1 MLVNISRTLSRDSR
15 KAKANFC
22 AARRCLSAYASV
34 PMGPADPILGLNEMF
49 QKDTDPR
56 KISLGV
62 GAYRD
67 DNGKPYVLPSVRQ
80 AEKKILDQDLN
91 KEYLGISGLPAFV
104 KLSLEFAYGINS
116 VPLKE
121 GRVAGVQTLSGTGA
135 CRLAGEFLNRF
146 SLSKNNAIY
155 QPNPTWG
162 NHVPI
167 FKDSGMEV
175 KQYSYFDKATNGLN
189 FGGMLKDIES
199 APDGS
204 AFLLHACAHNP
215 TGVDPTMEQWKEVSA
230 VMKKKNHLPFFDCA
244 YQGFASGDAEKDAAA
259 IRLFVDD
266 GHNVCLSQSFA
277 KNFGLY
283 GERVG
288 AFSVVCADE
297 EESKRVESQL
307 KILIRPM
314 YSNPPTQGARIV
326 QTILESPELNPQWYA
341 ECKGMADRIIMMRNA
356 LKGALEKEGSKLNW
370 DHVINQIG
378 MFCYT
383 GISPEQVDQMREK
396 HHIYMTKDGRISM
409 AGVTSGNADYIAAAL
424 HDVTR

>member
-1 MLVNISRTLSRDSR
+1 MLTSAVR
-15 KAKANFC
+15 KATHNGLSKQVP
-22 AARRCLSAYASV
+22 RCMSTYASV
-34 PMGPADPILGLNEMF
+34 PMGPADPILGLNEAF
-49 QKDTDPR
+49 QNDTDPR

-67 DNGKPYVLPSVRQ
+67 DNGNPYVLPSIRQ
-80 AEKKILDQDLN
+80 AEKLIVEQELN
-91 KEYLGISGLPAFV
+91 KEYLGIAGLPGFI
-104 KLSLEFAYGINS
+104 KLSLEFAYGTES
-116 VPLKE
+116 AALKE
-121 GRVAGVQTLSGTGA
+121 GRIAGVQTLSGTGA
-135 CRLAGEFLNRF
+135 CRLAGEFFNRF
-146 SLSKNNAIY
+146 SLSSGNTIY

-167 FKDSGMEV
+167 FKDAGMEV
-175 KQYSYFDKATNGLN
+175 KQYSYFDKSTNGLD
-189 FGGMLKDIES
+189 FGGMMSDIES

-215 TGVDPTMEQWKEVSA
+215 TGVDPTEEQWKEISHA
-230 VMKKKNHLPFFDCA
+230 MKKKNHLAFFDCA
-244 YQGFASGDAEKDAAA
+244 YQGFASGDAEKDAGA

-266 GHNVCLSQSFA
+266 GHNVCLGQSFA

-288 AFSVVCADE
+288 AFSVLCADE
-297 EESKRVESQL
+297 EEKKRVESQL

-314 YSNPPTQGARIV
+314 YSNPPTAGARIV

-341 ECKGMADRIIMMRNA
+341 ECKGMADRIIAMRTA
-356 LKGALEKEGSKLNW
+356 LKSALEKEGSSMNW
-370 DHVINQIG
+370 EHVTSQIG

-383 GISPEQVDQMREK
+383 GISTDQVDEMREK

-409 AGVTSGNADYIAAAL
+409 AGVTSGNVDYIAAAL
-424 HDVTR
+424 HDVTNK

>member
-1 MLVNISRTLSRDSR
+1 MLAQGSRALCRSAFRAPV
-15 KAKANFC
+15 AK
-22 AARRCLSAYASV
+22 RCFSVYSDV

-49 QKDTDPR
+49 GKDTDPR

-67 DNGKPYVLPSVRQ
+67 DSGKPYVLPSVRQ
-80 AEKKILDQDLN
+80 AEQLLLEQNLN
-91 KEYLGISGLPAFV
+91 KEYLGISGLPGFV
-104 KLSLEFAYGINS
+104 KLSMEFAYGTDS
-116 VPLKE
+116 SALKD

-135 CRLAGEFLNRF
+135 CRLAGEFFNRF
-146 SLSKNNAIY
+146 SLSAGNVIY

-162 NHVPI
+162 NHIPI
-167 FKDSGMEV
+167 FKDAGMEV
-175 KQYSYFDKATNGLN
+175 KQYSYYDKDTISLD
-189 FGGMLKDIES
+189 FGGMITDMKN

-215 TGVDPTMEQWKEVSA
+215 TGVDPTEEQWKEISS
-230 VMKKKNHLPFFDCA
+230 VMKEKKHLPFFDCA

-259 IRLFVDD
+259 IRLFVND
-266 GHNVCLSQSFA
+266 GHNVCLSQSYA

-326 QTILESPELNPQWYA
+326 QTILEHPELNPQWYA
-341 ECKGMADRIIMMRNA
+341 ECKGMADRIISMRTA
-356 LKGALEKEGSKLNW
+356 LKGALTKEGSSRSW
-370 DHVINQIG
+370 EHVTSQIG

-383 GISPEQVDQMREK
+383 GISPDQVLEMREK
-396 HHIYMTKDGRISM
+396 HHIYLTNDGRVSM
-409 AGVTSGNADYIAAAL
+409 AGVTSGNVDYIAAAL
-424 HDVTR
+424 HDVTK